1 MFGYDGSPQSGETF
15 LTALIEASRRDDFSE
30 KKISHDDGWGGVWF
44 SESDQYYVRS
54 TKPIFQ
60 DERARTFLR
69 SGTASVTAVVHSRK
83 AALGEPKRGPFD
95 SHPFSTHIGNELVYV
110 SHNGHV
116 AKLRKYS
123 EMIGVD
129 VSLLNDTEV
138 FTYLL
143 DKQEGPV
150 DARIKKTIDLVYQPE
165 FERGALNLIILSLS
179 RDGARRMFYYSDF
192 PDPVKELYYSLYTQQ
207 RNGDSCVMSST
218 IALKAEL
225 VDTHGSP
232 ASADVQKCPRGE
244 LRWFEL
250 PQKSIG

>member
-1 MFGYDGSPQSGETF
+1 MFGYDGSPQLGEAF
-15 LTALIEASRRDDFSE
+15 LTALIDASRRDDFSD

-54 TKPIFQ
+54 IEPIFE
-60 DERARTFLR
+60 DERSRSFLK
-69 SGTASVTAVVHSRK
+69 TAVASVTAVVHSRK
-83 AALGEPKRGPFD
+83 AAPGEPKRGPFD

-150 DARIKKTIDLVYQPE
+150 DARIKKVIDLVYQPE
-165 FERGALNLIILSLS
+165 LERGALNLIILSLS
-179 RDGARRMFYYSDF
+179 RDGTRRIFYYSEF
-192 PDPVKELYYSLYTQQ
+192 PDPAKELYYSLFTQQ
-207 RNGDSCVMSST
+207 RNGNSCVMSST
-218 IALKAEL
+218 IALKAGL
-225 VDTHGSP
+225 IDAQGSP
-232 ASADVQKCPRGE
+232 AGTDVRKCPRGE
-244 LRWFEL
+244 LDWFEL
-250 PQKSIG
+250 PQKRNE